1 MDLAAGIMIIWVLYF
16 HALYPML
23 GNAILDKVPWLF
35 FFMPW
40 FFYKS
45 GLFFCPGE
53 TKGIIKKDA
62 HKLLRAF
69 VIWSAIGY
77 VARIIHFLAMGQD
90 FGFREIV
97 YSPLRSL
104 FLEGSIPMNT
114 AVWFLPVL
122 FFVRQIANW
131 GLKRIHPVVI
141 MLFSGMVSITL
152 HYLNWRFFPA
162 WISNTIWG
170 LFFFSAGYY
179 LKDKE
184 SNLILIVCSFAI
196 TLWALFFTTIPAK
209 YCHEVSF
216 TEFVLWYPVC
226 IFGCI
231 AFDNLCKWV
240 NKAQDS
246 IMAKMQK
253 KKKRHTIGLFE
264 YVGQNALI
272 FYVSHYIL
280 FRITFDWIARY
291 NSKWYSGWEGLMII
305 TFIYAIVIFPICRF
319 LNHRDVKNS
328 INEGK

>member
-1 MDLAAGIMIIWVLYF
+1 MGELSCRSAGF
-16 HALYPML
+16 H
-23 GNAILDKVPWLF
+23 
-35 FFMPW
+35 
-40 FFYKS
+40 
-45 GLFFCPGE
+45 
-53 TKGIIKKDA
+53 
-62 HKLLRAF
+62 RRRR
-69 VIWSAIGY
+69 VIPC
-77 VARIIHFLAMGQD
+77 
-90 FGFREIV
+90 
-97 YSPLRSL
+97 PLRRGDAFRRVHSL
-104 FLEGSIPMNT
+104 RRVHPF
-114 AVWFLPVL
+114 
-122 FFVRQIANW
+122 R
-131 GLKRIHPVVI
+131 RIHPLYRDRRRFGRLRMIGEGRTRGCVGGRRRHPSSR
-141 MLFSGMVSITL
+141 LFRRDRSL
-152 HYLNWRFFPA
+152 RFCNIRCLLVPGQ
-162 WISNTIWG
+162 S
-170 LFFFSAGYY
+170 
-179 LKDKE
+179 
-184 SNLILIVCSFAI
+184 
-196 TLWALFFTTIPAK
+196 
-209 YCHEVSF
+209 
-216 TEFVLWYPVC
+216 LWYPVC